1 MRALHYEWHRMLNG
15 SLARWLLLIFLF
27 SRVAV
32 ARADEPWAT
41 YKDCRYLPNAA
52 NDGDSFHV
60 RTAGREYIFRLYFV
74 DAPETDRSL
83 PGRLA
88 QQAKYFHASIREAL
102 QIGLEAEG
110 FTRKT
115 LSHPFTVR
123 TCKQDARGRSRHPR
137 YFAFVLTDT
146 GDLGEQLIGNG
157 LARVYGAASGPPGA
171 RTPEAEWGKLRQ
183 LEREAKKQK
192 IGGWGVG
199 VGRLHLR
206 ATAQPS
212 PNTESSH
219 LSAALTSDR
228 EIPNSVVK
236 LEINGASR
244 EALQSVPGI
253 GRVLAKRIIE
263 ARPFASANGLRQI
276 KGIGAEKYER
286 LRPYF
291 E

>member
-1 MRALHYEWHRMLNG
+1 LHYEWHPMLNG
-15 SLARWLLLIFLF
+15 SLARWLLPIFLF

-32 ARADEPWAT
+32 ARADEQWVT

-60 RTAGREYIFRLYFV
+60 QTAGREYIFRLYFV
-74 DAPETDRSL
+74 DAPETDRSV
-83 PGRLA
+83 PSRLA
-88 QQAKYFHASIREAL
+88 QQAKYFHASLRQAL
-102 QIGLEAEG
+102 QIGLEAED

-115 LSHPFTVR
+115 LARPFTVR
-123 TCKQDARGRSRHPR
+123 TCQQDARGRSRRPR
-137 YFAFVLTDT
+137 YFAVVLTET
-146 GDLGEQLIGNG
+146 GDLGEQLIANG
-157 LARVYGAASGPPGA
+157 LARVYGAASGPSGA
-171 RTPEAEWGKLRQ
+171 RTPEVEWGKLRQ

-192 IGGWGVG
+192 VGGWGVG

-212 PNTESSH
+212 PNIESSH
-219 LSAALTSDR
+219 LNAALVSDR
-228 EIPNSVVK
+228 EIADSVVK
-236 LEINGASR
+236 LEINRASR

-253 GRVLAKRIIE
+253 GRVLAERIIK
-263 ARPFASANGLRQI
+263 ARPFASANGLRQV